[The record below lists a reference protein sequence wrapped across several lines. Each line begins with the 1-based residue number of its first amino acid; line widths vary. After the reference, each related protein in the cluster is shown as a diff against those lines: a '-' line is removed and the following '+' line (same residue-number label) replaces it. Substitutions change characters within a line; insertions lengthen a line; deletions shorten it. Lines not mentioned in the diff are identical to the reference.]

1 MAHGRTDGET
11 GETVTMPIES
21 LIFTYV
27 TFLLGVLAAVAI
39 LYERRRR
46 RFEPEPTE
54 DHLFRCRKCSYVYTD
69 DPDVELSRC
78 PQCGTSNEVVEF

>member
-1 MAHGRTDGET
+1 MALDG
-11 GETVTMPIES
+11 I
-21 LIFTYV
+21 IFTYV
-27 TFLLGVLAAVAI
+27 TVLVAAITGIAV

-69 DPDVELSRC
+69 DSDVELSRC
-78 PQCGTSNEVVEF
+78 PHCGTSNEVVEF

>member
-1 MAHGRTDGET
+1 MA
-11 GETVTMPIES
+11 IEGII
-21 LIFTYV
+21 LAYV
-27 TFLLGVLAAVAI
+27 TVLMGIVATVAV

-46 RFEPEPTE
+46 RFEPEPNE

-78 PQCGTSNEVVEF
+78 PQCGVSNEVVEF

>member
-1 MAHGRTDGET
+1 MPPD
-11 GETVTMPIES
+11 TV
-21 LIFTYV
+21 IFTYV
-27 TFLLGVLAAVAI
+27 ATLLGCVGAIAV

-46 RFEPEPTE
+46 SFEPTPTE

>member
-1 MAHGRTDGET
+1 MSLDG
-11 GETVTMPIES
+11 I
-21 LIFTYV
+21 IFTYV
-27 TFLLGVLAAVAI
+27 TVLVAAITGIAV

-69 DPDVELSRC
+69 DSDVELSRC
-78 PQCGTSNEVVEF
+78 PHCGTSNEVVEF

>member
-1 MAHGRTDGET
+1 MA
-11 GETVTMPIES
+11 IEGII
-21 LIFTYV
+21 LAYV
-27 TFLLGVLAAVAI
+27 TVLLGIVATVAV

-78 PQCGTSNEVVEF
+78 PQCGVSNEVVEF

>member
-1 MAHGRTDGET
+1 MALEG
-11 GETVTMPIES
+11 MI
-21 LIFTYV
+21 LAYV
-27 TFLLGVLAAVAI
+27 TVLLGIVATVAV

-78 PQCGTSNEVVEF
+78 PQCGESNEVVEF

>member
-1 MAHGRTDGET
+1 
-11 GETVTMPIES
+11 MPPDSI
-21 LIFTYV
+21 IFTYV
-27 TFLLGVLAAVAI
+27 AALLGSVGAIAV

-46 RFEPEPTE
+46 SFEPTPTE

>member
-1 MAHGRTDGET
+1 MSPEGIILA
-11 GETVTMPIES
+11 
-21 LIFTYV
+21 YV
-27 TFLLGVLAAVAI
+27 TVLLGIVATIAV

-78 PQCGTSNEVVEF
+78 PQCGLSNEVVEF